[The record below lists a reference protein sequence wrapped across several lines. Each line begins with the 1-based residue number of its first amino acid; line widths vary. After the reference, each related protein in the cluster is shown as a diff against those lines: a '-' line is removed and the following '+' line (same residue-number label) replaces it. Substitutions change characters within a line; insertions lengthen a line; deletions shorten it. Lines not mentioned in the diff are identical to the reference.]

1 MERSRM
7 KLTDVVNHHDFM
19 FAVST
24 FLDDFKKCDD
34 KHSLIKDEPVSKRT
48 DQASLCFLAAIVH
61 KLSNDHGLTV
71 PSWAND
77 PMYIMPHPVYAH
89 GTINKDYQRYLM
101 ETTPNEF
108 ALRNIFYGANV
119 IERV

>member
-1 MERSRM
+1 MELQRT
-7 KLTDVVNHHDFM
+7 KLADVAKHHDFM

-34 KHSLIKDEPVSKRT
+34 KYSLIKDEPVNGRLGKVN
-48 DQASLCFLAAIVH
+48 LCLLAAIVH
-61 KLSNDHGLTV
+61 KLSNEHGLPT

-77 PMYIMPHPVYAH
+77 PGYVMPHPVYAH
-89 GTINKDYQRYLM
+89 GTVNKDYQRYLT
-101 ETTPNEF
+101 ETTPSEF
-108 ALRNIFYGANV
+108 AARNIFFGANV

>member
-19 FAVST
+19 LAVST

-34 KHSLIKDEPVSKRT
+34 KYSLIEDEPIGEYI
-48 DQASLCFLAAIVH
+48 DEINLCLLACIVH
-61 KLSNDHGLTV
+61 KLSNEYGLTL

-77 PMYIMPHPVYAH
+77 PSYIMPYPVYAH
-89 GTINKDYQRYLM
+89 DTVNAEYQRFLA
-101 ETTPNEF
+101 ETTPREF
-108 ALRNIFYGANV
+108 AIRNIFYGANV